1 MSKITPNWQH
11 HSRKDQK
18 RSLRPVAIEMPD
30 VELRHLKNSY
40 QTVTKD
46 VLYKIIR

>member
-18 RSLRPVAIEMPD
+18 RSLRPVA
-30 VELRHLKNSY
+30 LRNARRRVKALKKQLSNCHKRCS
-40 QTVTKD
+40 
-46 VLYKIIR
+46 L

>member
-18 RSLRPVAIEMPD
+18 RSLRPVA
-30 VELRHLKNSY
+30 LRNAKRRLKALKKKLLACPQNIAV
-40 QTVTKD
+40 Q
-46 VLYKIIR
+46 